1 MFLEDI
7 LDAKQM
13 KWAEQT
19 LCVEVEF
26 IYTMDP
32 RVPCYSTIIYAL
44 PDLKSAKK
52 VREKIERD
60 FGKYGYQI
68 LNICMTTWNVKEYLE
83 SCFEKCHNEKY
94 IKTTLKFLMEG
105 E

>member
-26 IYTMDP
+26 IYMMDL
-32 RVPCYSTIIYAL
+32 RVPCYSTIRYAL

-60 FGKYGYQI
+60 FDKYGYQI

-83 SCFEKCHNEKY
+83 SCFETCHNEKY